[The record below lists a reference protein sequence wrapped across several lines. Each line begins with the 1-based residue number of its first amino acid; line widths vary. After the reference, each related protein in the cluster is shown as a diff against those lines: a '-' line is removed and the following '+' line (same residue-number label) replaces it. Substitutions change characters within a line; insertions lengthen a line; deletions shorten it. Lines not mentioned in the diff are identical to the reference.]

1 MYKKEDLVEYYR
13 EKVILKAV
21 GVLEENI
28 FDLPRTTP
36 NNTQPADLTEM
47 VAQLI
52 RYISGRNHTS

>member
-1 MYKKEDLVEYYR
+1 MYKREDLVEYYR

-36 NNTQPADLTEM
+36 NNTQLADLTEM
-47 VAQLI
+47 VAQ
-52 RYISGRNHTS
+52 